1 MSVSDELMWR
11 YIELLSF
18 ESLSQ
23 IQTWKDEVS
32 EGRNPRD
39 VKVVFAKEI
48 VDRFHGVG
56 SGEQAL
62 IDFELKFKQGGVP
75 NDIPE
80 KVIETEN
87 SGVRVTNALKS
98 AGLVAS
104 TSEAMRSIQQGG
116 VRVNGEKLLDKSA
129 VIPKGDSV
137 VLQVGK
143 RKFARILVK

>member
-1 MSVSDELMWR
+1 M
-11 YIELLSF
+11 
-18 ESLSQ
+18 
-23 IQTWKDEVS
+23 
-32 EGRNPRD
+32 
-39 VKVVFAKEI
+39 
-48 VDRFHGVG
+48 G